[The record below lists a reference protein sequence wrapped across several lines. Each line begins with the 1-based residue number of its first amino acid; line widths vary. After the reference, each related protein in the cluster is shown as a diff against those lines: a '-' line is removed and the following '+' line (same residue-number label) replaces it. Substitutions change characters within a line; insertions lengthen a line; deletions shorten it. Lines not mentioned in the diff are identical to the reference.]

1 MKQTRIVGLA
11 MLVLW
16 APAALAHTFGAHG
29 AGFMQGLVHPF
40 SGMDH
45 LLAMMAVGVWAA
57 QQGGRALWAVPA
69 SFVVTM
75 ITGALVA
82 VAGVQ
87 LPHIEAMVAASV
99 LVLGLLVAFQ
109 SRWPLAAGM
118 SLVAL
123 FAFFH
128 GHAHGLEM
136 PEAASP
142 VLYGLG
148 FVLATVVLHIAGI
161 ASVRI
166 GGWWMRAAG
175 VFTAIAGAWFVVSIF
190 ST

>member
-1 MKQTRIVGLA
+1 MKQTRFLGLA
-11 MLVLW
+11 VLVLW

-29 AGFMQGLVHPF
+29 AGFMQGVAHPF
-40 SGMDH
+40 TGLDH
-45 LLAMMAVGVWAA
+45 LLAMTAVGVWAA

-69 SFVVTM
+69 SFVLTM
-75 ITGALVA
+75 IIGALVA
-82 VAGVQ
+82 VAGIQ

-109 SRWPLAAGM
+109 SRWPLAVGM
-118 SLVAL
+118 GLVSL

-142 VLYGLG
+142 VLYGFG
-148 FVLATVVLHIAGI
+148 FVLATVVLHLVGI
-161 ASVRI
+161 ASARVSGR
-166 GGWWMRAAG
+166 WVQAAG
-175 VFTAIAGAWFVVSIF
+175 VFTAAAGAWFMVNAFSI
-190 ST
+190 

>member
-1 MKQTRIVGLA
+1 MKQTRFLGLA
-11 MLVLW
+11 VLVLW

-29 AGFMQGLVHPF
+29 AGFMQGVAHPF
-40 SGMDH
+40 TGLDH
-45 LLAMMAVGVWAA
+45 LLAMTAVGVWAA

-69 SFVVTM
+69 SFVLTM
-75 ITGALVA
+75 IIGALVA
-82 VAGVQ
+82 VASIQ

-118 SLVAL
+118 GLVSL

-142 VLYGLG
+142 VLYGFG
-148 FVLATVVLHIAGI
+148 FVLATVVLHLVGI
-161 ASVRI
+161 ASARVSGR
-166 GGWWMRAAG
+166 WVQAAG
-175 VFTAIAGAWFVVSIF
+175 VFTAAAGAWFMVNAFSI
-190 ST
+190 

>member
-1 MKQTRIVGLA
+1 MKQTRFLGLA
-11 MLVLW
+11 VLVLW

-29 AGFMQGLVHPF
+29 AGFMQGMAHPF
-40 SGMDH
+40 TGLDH
-45 LLAMMAVGVWAA
+45 LLAMTAVGVWAA

-69 SFVVTM
+69 SFVLTM
-75 ITGALVA
+75 IIGALVA
-82 VAGVQ
+82 VAGIQ

-118 SLVAL
+118 GLVSL

-142 VLYGLG
+142 VLYGFG
-148 FVLATVVLHIAGI
+148 FVLATVVLHLVGI
-161 ASVRI
+161 ASARVSGR
-166 GGWWMRAAG
+166 WVQAAG
-175 VFTAIAGAWFVVSIF
+175 VFTAAAGAWFMVNAFSI
-190 ST
+190 

>member
-1 MKQTRIVGLA
+1 MKQTRFLGLA
-11 MLVLW
+11 VLVLW

-29 AGFMQGLVHPF
+29 AGFMQGVAHPF
-40 SGMDH
+40 TGLDH
-45 LLAMMAVGVWAA
+45 LLAMTAVGVWAA

-69 SFVVTM
+69 SFVLTM
-75 ITGALVA
+75 IIGALVA
-82 VAGVQ
+82 VAGIQ

-118 SLVAL
+118 GLVSL

-142 VLYGLG
+142 VLYGFG
-148 FVLATVVLHIAGI
+148 FVLATVVLHLVGI
-161 ASVRI
+161 ASARVSGR
-166 GGWWMRAAG
+166 WVQAAG
-175 VFTAIAGAWFVVSIF
+175 VFTAAAGAWFMVNAFSI
-190 ST
+190 